1 MMVPDGEKS
10 QLKGLIDI
18 LAAYTLSKAV
28 PRRDLSRPKIR
39 HVTR

>member
-28 PRRDLSRPKIR
+28 PGGISAGQRSG
-39 HVTR
+39 T